1 MTHSTLSSAAV
12 NPSPLIYTINSQYN
26 YMSTVKIDTLSAIH
40 VGSGQFLQNNADFL
54 VRDEKG
60 DSYIYVID
68 PEKILK
74 LIGTNH
80 VSNWVS
86 AIERGESTQKI
97 VQTYCP
103 QATPAM
109 YARRSILNYAHCR
122 ANDTLKE
129 TIHNGMGVPY
139 IPGSSI
145 KGAIRTAVISS
156 AVERIPNL
164 ERMAVRQNRSSGKTI
179 VSAQQVE
186 KAVAGSE
193 PQYDIFR
200 FLRVGDAYFSKG
212 CEISCRVV
220 NLNIRQGSQLLD
232 ESKPQLVEAIG
243 LGSTSQFSLALNT
256 EVHKWAKSKDSNIMS
271 LPEEMRSVETL
282 FSTINHHTAKLLQD
296 EIDFWKSVSKYK
308 DGAGDYIDNIRD
320 ILQESQKCLE
330 GKECILR
337 LGHASGWRFITGAW
351 SEGLACFKE
360 KIVPIARPKNFRY
373 QEYDFPKSR
382 RIDEDGGYVF
392 GFVKLT
398 LQ

>member
-1 MTHSTLSSAAV
+1 M
-12 NPSPLIYTINSQYN
+12 I
-26 YMSTVKIDTLSAIH
+26 MSTVKIDTLSTIH
-40 VGSGQFLQNNADFL
+40 VGSGQFLQNNTDFV
-54 VRDEKG
+54 VRKEKD
-60 DSYIYVID
+60 DSFIYVVD
-68 PEKILK
+68 PEKVLS
-74 LIGTNH
+74 LIGPNH

-86 AIERGESTQKI
+86 SIERGESTQKL

-122 ANDTLKE
+122 PNDTLKE
-129 TIHNGMGVPY
+129 TIHNGMGLPY

-156 AVERIPNL
+156 ASARLPNL
-164 ERMAVRQNRSSGKTI
+164 EKMAVRENKVNGKVT
-179 VSAQQVE
+179 VNAQQVE
-186 KAVAGSE
+186 KAIAGSE

-243 LGSTSQFSLALNT
+243 LDNTAQFRLTLDT
-256 EVHKWAKSKDSNIMS
+256 ELYKWARNKDSQIQS
-271 LPEEMRSVETL
+271 LPEEMHSTETL

-360 KIVPIARPKNFRY
+360 KIVPFARPKNFRY

-398 LQ
+398 LH